1 MRLPIPVALAAGAL
15 LAAFAAA
22 CGAQAPAEEPTSPQA
37 TATAAPADAP
47 AQPSPSPSPSL
58 TEAADGTAAR
68 WATDLEPGGRTG
80 NAAPNVTV
88 TLPDGTRTTLEEV
101 AGGQPLLLYFFATW

>member
-15 LAAFAAA
+15 LAAFATA
-22 CGAQAPAEEPTSPQA
+22 CGAQAPAAEPTSPQA

-47 AQPSPSPSPSL
+47 AQPSPTL
-58 TEAADGTAAR
+58 TEAADGAAAR

-80 NAAPNVTV
+80 NAAPNATV

-101 AGGQPLLLYFFATW
+101 AGGKPLLLYFFATW

>member
-1 MRLPIPVALAAGAL
+1 MRISIPVALAAGAV

-22 CGAQAPAEEPTSPQA
+22 CGAQAPTAEPTSPQA

-47 AQPSPSPSPSL
+47 AQPSPTPTL
-58 TEAADGTAAR
+58 TEAADGAAAR

-80 NAAPNVTV
+80 NAAPNATV

-101 AGGQPLLLYFFATW
+101 AGGKPLLLYFFATW